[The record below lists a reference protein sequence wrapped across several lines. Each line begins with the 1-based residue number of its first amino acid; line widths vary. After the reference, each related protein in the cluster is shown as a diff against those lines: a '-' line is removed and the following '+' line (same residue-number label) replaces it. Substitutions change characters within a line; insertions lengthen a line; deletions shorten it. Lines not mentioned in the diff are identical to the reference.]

1 MWISFDSF
9 SMKRLSFNALFTA
22 CILIFSSFHA
32 NDAWAKG
39 YTVFS
44 NGRTSYSIVVSSK
57 ASESEKIAA
66 SELKYYIDSI
76 GNVNIPIL
84 NSGRGSKGKRII
96 IGWNIDSR
104 LLFPQLME
112 PAHNDDGF
120 TYKSKNGDIIIIGGK
135 DRGTMYGVYS
145 FLENELGCRWLAE
158 DCTVI
163 PARNNYSFNCLD
175 HTERPCFDYRSA
187 LFSEC
192 KDLNFRVHCR
202 LNESILTSPRKP
214 QLQKGG
220 AHYFMSPHTMH
231 FLLPMDKYYAD
242 HPDYYAL
249 VKGKREKDKT
259 QPCFTHP
266 DVLKICVNELRS
278 LMRAYPDIEI
288 FEVSGLDNHND
299 CECERCKMQKD
310 KLGSYSDILLS
321 FVNSVADSLRDEFP
335 DKKIEFLAY
344 QSSRALPHSV
354 KPHNNVVVRF
364 CSSGIC
370 HTHGMS
376 SCNSEKSKL
385 AYLDLC
391 GWREL
396 TNELYIWDY
405 ASNFSWYNIPYPN
418 LYALQD
424 NLQLYDQLGVKGVFM
439 EGNHYSHKG
448 EFYALKIYVLSKLM
462 WDPYLDI
469 SALVDDFVSH
479 YYGSSSAEIRQY
491 FDLIYSAVDE
501 SDHLAIM
508 QNCTNQYYDRALIE
522 SAITLFD
529 KAFTKADTEEVLRR
543 VEVEALSPKVV
554 YCMTAPLQSQKD
566 GTTDWVK
573 RISERENIS
582 IVRSI
587 EKTDLEEALS
597 GTYTKSNN
605 VYKFVVSVLNRLINN
620 RENQ

>member
-1 MWISFDSF
+1 MWISFDIF
-9 SMKRLSFNALFTA
+9 SMKRLSFSAHFTA

-32 NDAWAKG
+32 NDTWANG

-187 LFSEC
+187 LFTEC

-214 QLQKGG
+214 LPQKGG
-220 AHYFMSPHTMH
+220 THYFLSPHTMH
-231 FLLPMDKYYAD
+231 ILLPIDKYYAD

-266 DVLKICVNELRS
+266 DVLKICVDELRS
-278 LMRAYPDIEI
+278 LMKAYPDIEI
-288 FEVSGLDNHND
+288 FEVSALDNNKD

-344 QSSRALPHSV
+344 QSSCALPHSV

-370 HTHGMS
+370 HSHGLAN
-376 SCNSEKSKL
+376 CNSEKSRL
-385 AYLDLC
+385 AYSDLC
-391 GWREL
+391 GWRDL
-396 TNELYIWDY
+396 TSELYIWDY

-424 NLQLYDQLGVKGVFM
+424 NLQLYDKLGVKGVFL
-439 EGNHYSHKG
+439 EGNHYSPKG
-448 EFYALKIYVLSKLM
+448 EFYALKIYVLSKLL
-462 WDPYLDI
+462 WDPYLNI
-469 SALVDDFVSH
+469 SALVDDFVYN

-491 FDLIYSAVDE
+491 FDLIYSAIGDD
-501 SDHLAIM
+501 DHLAIM
-508 QNCTNQYYDRALIE
+508 QNCSNDYYNKTLIE

-529 KAFTKADTEEVLRR
+529 KALAKADTEERLRR
-543 VEVEALSPKVV
+543 VEVEALSPKVA
-554 YCMTAPLQSQKD
+554 YCMINPIAARKD
-566 GTTDWVK
+566 GTIDWVK
-573 RISERENIS
+573 RISERENIA
-582 IVRSI
+582 IVKEDAKWSYDRIMEDNHSGYRAVYRQ
-587 EKTDLEEALS
+587 ALS
-597 GTYTKSNN
+597 KIRRFMSNR
-605 VYKFVVSVLNRLINN
+605 K
-620 RENQ
+620 EG